1 MEISDL
7 EMELLNLLAD
17 EWEQSGPPGYLETNI
32 LAQRLDVSVWKTK
45 TVIKSLFEKGLV
57 DTDELDTYA
66 AYLTPEGYQKARAGD
81 LSA

>member
-1 MEISDL
+1 MEINDL

-17 EWEQSGPPGYLETNI
+17 EWEKSGPPGYLETKI

-45 TVIKSLFEKGLV
+45 TVIKALFVKGLV
-57 DTDELDTYA
+57 DADELDTYA
-66 AYLTPEGYQKARAGD
+66 AFLTPDGYQQARAGD